1 MLFVSFVVSK
11 SGMIETHFILAT
23 AGHVDHGK
31 SALVQALTG
40 TDPDRLPEE
49 KARQITIDLGF
60 AHLQLSAPSTINKGQ
75 SGSDQRSTFSIGIV
89 DVPGHEDFVRN
100 MIAGV
105 GSIDLALFVVAADD
119 GWMPQTE
126 EHLQIL
132 NYLGVQRAVIALT
145 KSDLGDVET
154 TEQEINNQL
163 RETAFAQSPI
173 IPTSVRTGEGIEN
186 LKSAL
191 AFEFAIRQPQRDF
204 GKARLFIDR
213 AFTLRGI
220 GTVVTGTL
228 TGGQLHR
235 GQSVVVEPQGFEAR
249 IRSIQSHR
257 SELERAQP
265 GMRTAIN
272 LPDVAIG
279 DGPAQIKR
287 GDVIITVEL
296 GRASSTLVARLEKSS
311 RVTQENPA
319 ARPLKNGSS
328 VYVHHGTSRFPAK
341 VGLVDGGALEP
352 GKQALSKLK
361 LASPILAFAG
371 DRFVLRDASEQ
382 HTIAGGVVL
391 DPDGDSKEFRD
402 EEKRKLLAARATA
415 PDDVDRCVRSEI
427 ALRGF
432 VRKETV
438 LRKSHFSSA
447 EIAEALQRLQR
458 DNEIVIHGG
467 IVAESKTWKML
478 RNRASFLIEDAHKK
492 NPELAGLDLN
502 ELRTALRH
510 QLADVFEGLIADLC
524 ADNFVRKGSTIA
536 RIAHRP
542 ALPAELQPIEGRIR
556 EALAK
561 KPFDPPPR
569 REIETD
575 SQTRRV
581 LRFLIETGEVIEIGP
596 DVVLLRENFER
607 MKDAV
612 ADFISKSG
620 PATVSELRQ
629 RLQSSRRI
637 MVPFLEKLDRD
648 NVTRRIGD
656 ERKLAH

>member
-1 MLFVSFVVSK
+1 MT
-11 SGMIETHFILAT
+11 ERHFTLAT

-60 AHLQLSAPSTINKGQ
+60 AQLILE
-75 SGSDQRSTFSIGIV
+75 GSSEQRFHIGIV

-132 NYLGVQRAVIALT
+132 TYLGVKRGVIALT
-145 KSDLGDVET
+145 KSDLGQTDNVQ
-154 TEQEINNQL
+154 EQIRTQL
-163 RETAFAQSPI
+163 RDTAFARSPI
-173 IPTSVRTGEGIEN
+173 IPTSVRTGEGIES
-186 LKSAL
+186 LKCAL
-191 AFEFAIRQPQRDF
+191 GSEFATIQAQRDF
-204 GKARLFIDR
+204 GKPRLFVDR
-213 AFTLRGI
+213 AFTLHGI

-228 TGGQLHR
+228 TGGQIRR
-235 GQSVVVEPQGFEAR
+235 GQNVVVQPQNFEAR

-257 SELERAQP
+257 SELECAQP

-287 GDVIITVEL
+287 GDVITTVDV
-296 GRASSTLVARLEKSS
+296 GRASSSSTLVARLEKSD
-311 RVTQENPA
+311 RLNHENPA
-319 ARPLKNGSS
+319 ARPLRNGSS
-328 VYVHHGTSRFPAK
+328 VYVHHGTSRLVAK
-341 VGLVDGGALEP
+341 VILLESGALEA
-352 GKQALSKLK
+352 GKSALAQLK
-361 LASPILAFAG
+361 LASPIFAFLG
-371 DRFVLRDASEQ
+371 DRFVVRDASEQ
-382 HTIAGGVVL
+382 HTIAGGLVL
-391 DPDGDSKEFRD
+391 DPDGGKFRD
-402 EEKRKLLAARATA
+402 ATQYKLLMARGFA
-415 PDDVDRCVRSEI
+415 PDDVDLCVHSEI

-432 VRKETV
+432 ARTES
-438 LRKSHFSSA
+438 LLSKSHFGA
-447 EIAEALQRLQR
+447 DEIGDAFLRLQR
-458 DNEIVIHGG
+458 DNEIVGHGEIAAG
-467 IVAESKTWKML
+467 IELWQKL
-478 RNRASFLIEDAHKK
+478 RNQAIGLIDAAHKR
-492 NPELAGLDLN
+492 NPERTGLDLN
-502 ELRTALRH
+502 DLRAALRD
-510 QLADVFEGLIADLC
+510 QPPDVFEALIADLC
-524 ADNFVRKGSTIA
+524 ADNFARKGSAIA
-536 RIAHRP
+536 RIAHQP
-542 ALPAELQPIEGRIR
+542 ALPVELQPVERKIC

-575 SQTRRV
+575 LHAQRV
-581 LRFLIETGEVIEIGP
+581 LRFLIETEDVSEVGS
-596 DVVLLRENFER
+596 DVVLLRKNFER

-612 ADFISKSG
+612 ADFISQNG

-637 MVPFLEKLDRD
+637 MVPLLERLDREG
-648 NVTRRIGD
+648 VTRRVGD
-656 ERKLAH
+656 KRMLANQSMTTASGALD

>member
-11 SGMIETHFILAT
+11 GDMTEKHFILAT

-31 SALVQALTG
+31 SALVKALTG

-60 AHLQLSAPSTINKGQ
+60 AQLNLD
-75 SGSDQRSTFSIGIV
+75 GSRDERFHIGIV

-132 NYLGVQRAVIALT
+132 TYLGVKRGVIALT
-145 KSDLGDVET
+145 KSDLGQTDNVH
-154 TEQEINNQL
+154 EQIRTQL
-163 RETAFAQSPI
+163 RDTAFARSPI
-173 IPTSVRTGEGIEN
+173 IPTSVRTGEGIES
-186 LKSAL
+186 LKCAL
-191 AFEFAIRQPQRDF
+191 GSEFAAMQAQRDF
-204 GKARLFIDR
+204 GKPRLFVDR
-213 AFTLRGI
+213 AFTLHGI

-228 TGGQLHR
+228 TGGQIRR
-235 GQSVVVEPQGFEAR
+235 GQNVIVQPQNFEAR

-257 SELERAQP
+257 SELECAQP

-287 GDVIITVEL
+287 GDVIATVDV
-296 GRASSTLVARLEKSS
+296 GSASSTLVARLEKSD
-311 RVTQENPA
+311 RLNHENPA
-319 ARPLKNGSS
+319 ARPLRNGSS
-328 VYVHHGTSRFPAK
+328 VHVHHGTSRVAAK
-341 VGLVDGGALEP
+341 VTLLESGSLEA
-352 GKQALSKLK
+352 GKNTLAQLK
-361 LASPILAFAG
+361 LALPIFAFLG
-371 DRFVLRDASEQ
+371 DRFVVRDASEQ
-382 HTIAGGVVL
+382 HTIAGGLVL
-391 DPDGDSKEFRD
+391 DPDGGKLRHATRYE
-402 EEKRKLLAARATA
+402 LLAPRALA
-415 PDDVDRCVRSEI
+415 PDDIDLCVRSEI

-432 VRKETV
+432 VRKKTL
-438 LRKSHFSSA
+438 LRKSHFSA
-447 EIAEALQRLQR
+447 DEITETFLRLQR
-458 DNEIVIHGG
+458 GNEIVAYGEIAAG
-467 IVAESKTWKML
+467 IELWQKL
-478 RNRASFLIEDAHKK
+478 RNQATGLIDAAHKRD
-492 NPELAGLDLN
+492 PERTGLDLN
-502 ELRTALRH
+502 ELRAALREPP
-510 QLADVFEGLIADLC
+510 DVFEALIADLC
-524 ADNFVRKGSTIA
+524 SDNFGRKGSTIA

-542 ALPAELQPIEGRIR
+542 SLPVELQPVERKIC
-556 EALAK
+556 EALAI

-575 SQTRRV
+575 LNAQRV
-581 LRFLIETGEVIEIGP
+581 LRFLIETGEVSEVGS

-612 ADFISKSG
+612 ADFISQNG

-637 MVPFLEKLDRD
+637 MVPLLERLDREG
-648 NVTRRIGD
+648 VTRRVGD
-656 ERKLAH
+656 KRMPGRIM

>member
-1 MLFVSFVVSK
+1 MTEK
-11 SGMIETHFILAT
+11 HFMLAT

-31 SALVQALTG
+31 SALVEALTG
-40 TDPDRLPEE
+40 IDPDRLPEE

-60 AHLQLSAPSTINKGQ
+60 AQLILEGPREERFQ
-75 SGSDQRSTFSIGIV
+75 IGIV
-89 DVPGHEDFVRN
+89 DVPGHENFVRN

-132 NYLGVQRAVIALT
+132 TYLGVQRAVIALT

-163 RETAFAQSPI
+163 RDTAFAHSPI

-191 AFEFAIRQPQRDF
+191 AFEFAITQPQRDF

-257 SELERAQP
+257 SELESAQP
-265 GMRTAIN
+265 GMRTATN
-272 LPDVAIG
+272 LPDIAIG
-279 DGPAQIKR
+279 DGPMQVKR
-287 GDVIITVEL
+287 GDVITAVGI
-296 GRASSTLVARLEKSS
+296 GRASSTLVARIEKSG
-311 RVTQENPA
+311 RLNRENLA

-341 VGLVDGGALEP
+341 IHLLDSDALEP
-352 GKQALSKLK
+352 GKQALAKLK
-361 LASPILAFAG
+361 LGSPIFGFAG
-371 DRFVLRDASEQ
+371 DRFVLRDASKQ
-382 HTIAGGVVL
+382 YTIAGGVVL
-391 DPDGDSKEFRD
+391 DPDGDRGKSGNAAQH
-402 EEKRKLLAARATA
+402 KLWAARTVA
-415 PDDVDRCVRSEI
+415 PDDIDPCVRSEI

-432 VRKETV
+432 VRTETI

-447 EIAEALQRLQR
+447 EIADALQRLQR

-467 IVAESKTWKML
+467 IATAPETWKTL
-478 RNRASFLIEDAHKK
+478 RSRASFLIDDALKK
-492 NPELAGLDLN
+492 NPELAGLALN
-502 ELRTALRH
+502 ELRTALRD
-510 QLADVFEGLIADLC
+510 QPADIFEGLIADLC

-536 RIAHRP
+536 RIGHRP
-542 ALPAELQPIEGRIR
+542 ALPAELQPVERKIC
-556 EALAK
+556 EALAA

-575 SQTRRV
+575 LNTQRV
-581 LRFLIETGEVIEIGP
+581 LRFLIETGEVSEVGS

-612 ADFISKSG
+612 ADYILQNG
-620 PATVSELRQ
+620 AATVSELRQ
-629 RLQSSRRI
+629 SLQSSRRI
-637 MVPFLEKLDRD
+637 MVPLLERLDRD
-648 NVTRRIGD
+648 GVTRRVGD
-656 ERKLAH
+656 KRMPGRIM